1 MKKSVRKR
9 FRIEINYLAGNVNFM
24 LRFNRK
30 IVTIGLENFT
40 INLNKLE

>member
-1 MKKSVRKR
+1 MKKSIRKR
-9 FRIEINYLAGNVNFM
+9 FRVEINYLNRNVNFM